1 MGCFSDSAVKKLA
14 RQCYLAEEIVRYLH
28 IVKDQ
33 TFSKTPPKCHHVEEL
48 HEEELSHNKFAI
60 SNGMYLAVYRIKCYT
75 TKQTQ
80 RIYIRSKSAPVLLSK
95 EQHAA
100 PPLGDPGQK

>member
-1 MGCFSDSAVKKLA
+1 MGGFSDSAVKKLA

-48 HEEELSHNKFAI
+48 HEEELSHN
-60 SNGMYLAVYRIKCYT
+60 NGMYLTVYRIKCYT

-80 RIYIRSKSAPVLLSK
+80 CIYIHSKSAPKLLSN

>member
-1 MGCFSDSAVKKLA
+1 MGGFSDSAVKKLA
-14 RQCYLAEEIVRYLH
+14 RQCYLPEEIVRYLH

-48 HEEELSHNKFAI
+48 HEEELSHN
-60 SNGMYLAVYRIKCYT
+60 NGMYLTVYRIKCYT

-80 RIYIRSKSAPVLLSK
+80 HIYICSKSAPVLLSN